1 MLIENLL
8 FEIWFKKDSLKY
20 LNNYIIDE
28 IEEGWPNDSPKETH
42 NKIIGLVHANLSVIE
57 SLEKILNSYQDIVD
71 TKYAEFLKTEM

>member
-28 IEEGWPNDSPKETH
+28 IEEGWPNESPKETH
-42 NKIIGLVHANLSVIE
+42 N
-57 SLEKILNSYQDIVD
+57 
-71 TKYAEFLKTEM
+71 